1 MSDQSGQFGS
11 MGKQPRKADALRGMI
26 SNLSSANKDRNETAD
41 RERKA
46 VLTSMEFQERVYR
59 FVHRIRK
66 IAPDFGV
73 HDLGKISRRGGPNVG
88 FDAGRLYESLF
99 SDYSPVCGKCG
110 HSLRGQPPVG
120 DCPECKTPYRAG
132 TMGWDFTVDEL
143 YDFLSSRACM
153 VCSQCKYSLRG
164 LPASGHCPECGAA
177 YRTGMISV
185 EQLQEVLADELSVEM
200 ESLEQR
206 TTVMARLVA
215 LSIQAVEEGRARRLH
230 E

>member
-1 MSDQSGQFGS
+1 
-11 MGKQPRKADALRGMI
+11 
-26 SNLSSANKDRNETAD
+26 
-41 RERKA
+41 
-46 VLTSMEFQERVYR
+46 
-59 FVHRIRK
+59 
-66 IAPDFGV
+66 
-73 HDLGKISRRGGPNVG
+73 
-88 FDAGRLYESLF
+88 
-99 SDYSPVCGKCG
+99 
-110 HSLRGQPPVG
+110 
-120 DCPECKTPYRAG
+120 
-132 TMGWDFTVDEL
+132 MGWDFTVDEL